1 MLGGRMT
8 SGMAGVTG
16 LVAVFLSIPAA
27 VSSADLYGHSF
38 KRISDHSVA
47 DVGSQ
52 LSVDIVG
59 SGSDQVVFT
68 FHNSGAVARGAVIA
82 DIYFDDRRG
91 LLLSLDEIMDRDYDK
106 KQYAGVD
113 FDTPARPL
121 NLPGG
126 KGLDP
131 AFNAARGLSFDADNP
146 SPKWGIGAGESL
158 SLRFN
163 VADSGLDA
171 ILGAIHTV
179 DFRIGL
185 HVQCLPNRFFD
196 DKYMGTSASDGYV
209 TTTPVPDAVVL
220 GGSGL
225 SLAAY
230 WLKRRRGG
238 LACL

>member
-1 MLGGRMT
+1 MLGQRRTGGRA
-8 SGMAGVTG
+8 GLAGVV
-16 LVAVFLSIPAA
+16 VAFLWIPAGI
-27 VSSADLYGHSF
+27 SSADLYGHRF
-38 KRISDHSVA
+38 KRISDNSVV
-47 DVGSQ
+47 DVASQ

-59 SGSDQVVFT
+59 AGSNQVVFT
-68 FHNSGAVARGAVIA
+68 FHNSGAVASGAVIG
-82 DIYFDDRRG
+82 DIYFDDRKG
-91 LLLSLDEIMDRDYDK
+91 LLLSLDEIMDRDYSK
-106 KQYAGVD
+106 KQYPGVD

-126 KGLDP
+126 KSLDP
-131 AFNAARGLSFDADNP
+131 AFKVTGALSFDADNP
-146 SPKWGIGAGESL
+146 SPKWGIGAGETL

-171 ILGAIHTV
+171 ILSAIHTA
-179 DFRIGL
+179 DFTIGL
-185 HVQCLPNRFFD
+185 HVQCLPDHFD
-196 DKYMGTSASDGYV
+196 DDRYVGTSASDGFV

-238 LACL
+238 LAGL